1 MEKICIVCGG
11 NFYKKVNTSKKNWL
25 IQKYCSRKCSLT
37 KTGIRH
43 QKNLDLARVN
53 WKSWNKGMK
62 YDDTMKSRLD
72 LTGFA
77 KGRMKGIKRPEAT
90 GEKHWRWKPKIVKGN

>member
-62 YDDTMKSRLD
+62 HD
-72 LTGFA
+72 
-77 KGRMKGIKRPEAT
+77 GRRVQRQTQLKL
-90 GEKHWRWKPKIVKGN
+90 WKKIIMSSNHT